1 VYDARVPDLTA
12 YVLAG
17 GKSTRMG
24 SDKAF
29 LEFGG
34 KALLERALHTL
45 RQLTPEV
52 MIVGERTKFAQF
64 GPVVEDVFRNRGPLA
79 GIHAALTVSATDLNL
94 MMAVDLPFME
104 SRFLKYLLERAES
117 TDALVTVPR
126 SQGRLQPLCA
136 IYRKSFQPVAD
147 RSLLRSENKIDVLFN
162 EVKILVIE
170 QEEIVRR
177 GCSPAIFDNL
187 NTPSEFDRAKGRRL

>member
-1 VYDARVPDLTA
+1 VELFQKFLRSSRLVANLYDARVPDLTA

-45 RQLTPEV
+45 RRLTPEV

-64 GPVVEDVFRNRGPLA
+64 GPVVEDVFRRRGPLGA
-79 GIHAALTVSATDLNL
+79 IHAALTVSATDLNL
-94 MMAVDLPFME
+94 MMAVDLPFVE
-104 SRFLKYLLERAES
+104 SRFL
-117 TDALVTVPR
+117 
-126 SQGRLQPLCA
+126 
-136 IYRKSFQPVAD
+136 
-147 RSLLRSENKIDVLFN
+147 
-162 EVKILVIE
+162 
-170 QEEIVRR
+170 
-177 GCSPAIFDNL
+177 
-187 NTPSEFDRAKGRRL
+187 